1 MWFSKTVRTKIKRQ
15 LKGNIRLGGFVD
27 TLAFTMFWMSL
38 INFLMM
44 AVTTYTVTREYT
56 ISILPW
62 FSIWIFLSLLGLVIA
77 TVMVFE
83 YKLVYPSRVA
93 FRNQQEYAHESP
105 IKKDLDKIKESQ
117 EQSRRDIEAIKEK
130 LGIKEN

>member
-1 MWFSKTVRTKIKRQ
+1 MWFSKTVRTKIQRQ
-15 LKGNIRLGGFVD
+15 LKGNIKLGGFVD

-38 INFLMM
+38 VNFLMM
-44 AVTTYTVTREYT
+44 AITTYTVTREYT
-56 ISILPW
+56 ISIFPW
-62 FSIWIFLSLLGLVIA
+62 FSLWIFLSLIGLVIA

-105 IKKDLDKIKESQ
+105 IKEDLKQIKAEQ
-117 EQSRRDIEAIKEK
+117 ERSREDLIKIKEK
-130 LGIKEN
+130 LGVE

>member
-15 LKGNIRLGGFVD
+15 LKGNIKLGGFVD

-38 INFLMM
+38 VNFSMM

-56 ISILPW
+56 ISIFPW
-62 FSIWIFLSLLGLVIA
+62 FSIWIFLSFLGLVIA

-105 IKKDLDKIKESQ
+105 IKKDLKDVKDEQKLVREDLDKIK
-117 EQSRRDIEAIKEK
+117 AK
-130 LGIKEN
+130 LGIGD

>member
-1 MWFSKTVRTKIKRQ
+1 MKRQ

-38 INFLMM
+38 VNFLMM

-56 ISILPW
+56 ISIFPW
-62 FSIWIFLSLLGLVIA
+62 FSIWIFLSILGLIIA

-93 FRNQQEYAHESP
+93 FRNQQEYAHDSP
-105 IKKDLDKIKESQ
+105 IKEDLKQIKEEQELNRKRQEVIQRDLDKIK
-117 EQSRRDIEAIKEK
+117 IKLEV
-130 LGIKEN
+130 E

>member
-62 FSIWIFLSLLGLVIA
+62 FSIWIFLSLLFLIIA

-93 FRNQQEYAHESP
+93 FRNQQEYAHDSP
-105 IKKDLDKIKESQ
+105 IKQDLKDVKDEQKLVREDLDKIK
-117 EQSRRDIEAIKEK
+117 AK
-130 LGIKEN
+130 LGIGD

>member
-1 MWFSKTVRTKIKRQ
+1 MWFSKTVRTKMKRQ

-38 INFLMM
+38 VNFLMM

-56 ISILPW
+56 ISIFPW
-62 FSIWIFLSLLGLVIA
+62 FSIWIFLSILGLIIA

-93 FRNQQEYAHESP
+93 FRNQQEYAHDSP
-105 IKKDLDKIKESQ
+105 IKEDLDQIKETQ
-117 EQSRRDIEAIKEK
+117 EHLRRDLEAIKEK
-130 LGIKEN
+130 LGIKEA

>member
-38 INFLMM
+38 VNFLMM

-56 ISILPW
+56 ISIFPW
-62 FSIWIFLSLLGLVIA
+62 FSIWIFLATLGLIIA

-105 IKKDLDKIKESQ
+105 IKEDLKQIKDNQ
-117 EQSRRDIEAIKEK
+117 ERLRIDIIRIREE
-130 LGIKEN
+130 LGIGD

>member
-15 LKGNIRLGGFVD
+15 LKGNIKLGGFVD

-38 INFLMM
+38 VNFLMM

-56 ISILPW
+56 ISIFPW
-62 FSIWIFLSLLGLVIA
+62 FSIWIFLSFLGLVIA

-105 IKKDLDKIKESQ
+105 IKKDLKDVKDEQKLVREDLDKIK
-117 EQSRRDIEAIKEK
+117 AK
-130 LGIKEN
+130 LGIGD

>member
-15 LKGNIRLGGFVD
+15 LKGNIKLGGFVD

-38 INFLMM
+38 VNFLMM

-56 ISILPW
+56 TAIFPW
-62 FSIWIFLSLLGLVIA
+62 FTIWFFLSLLGTIIA
-77 TVMVFE
+77 TVMVLE

-93 FRNQQEYAHESP
+93 FRNQQEYQHESP
-105 IKKDLDKIKESQ
+105 IKQDLKDVKDEQKLVREDLDKIKV
-117 EQSRRDIEAIKEK
+117 K
-130 LGIKEN
+130 LGVN